1 MSTLPPSTPTP
12 QPKRRSPLFW
22 VAIGAGGLVALL
34 CLCVGLAGLGAKTTP
49 TPTAIAAQVVAVPP
63 SAPPTDTPAAASAP
77 TDAPT
82 TEPTIAPTDAPTP
95 EPTVAPVAGPAK
107 IGDRVDSGGVALT
120 VMGVQ
125 RAADLGQFQKAKDG
139 NEFVVAEVLLETT
152 GRDEAPYNPLYFK
165 VKDGDGFEYN
175 VALNIQDGA
184 LKSGKLPSG
193 EKVRGTVAFEVKQG
207 ASGLVLSYEP
217 LVILGG
223 YEPIKVVL
231 E

>member
-1 MSTLPPSTPTP
+1 MTAPLPPSAPTTP
-12 QPKRRSPLFW
+12 PKRRSPVFW
-22 VAIGAGGLVALL
+22 IAIGAGGLVVLL
-34 CLCVGLAGLGAKTTP
+34 CLCVGLAGLGTKNNA
-49 TPTAIAAQVVAVPP
+49 TPTAIAAQAVAVPP
-63 SAPPTDTPAAASAP
+63 SAPATDTPEAAKAP

-82 TEPTIAPTDAPTP
+82 VALTDEPTP

-139 NEFVVAEVLLETT
+139 NAFVIAEVVLETT

-165 VKDGDGFEYN
+165 VKDADGFEYN

-184 LKSGKLPSG
+184 LKSGKLASG
-193 EKVRGTVAFEVKQG
+193 EKVRGTVAFEVKEN

-223 YEPIKVVL
+223 YEPIKVAL